1 MNHPW
6 MPVSPCGDQCLPP
19 RDRDDE
25 VGLPHLVLRLGGVV
39 GLMLGGC
46 VLALVLPVL
55 GPVRR
60 QQAMVAWFRAL
71 LRALGIRIV
80 LDGGMTAGGALVV
93 CNHVSWLDIVALQV
107 LCPMRMLAKVEVGSW
122 PVLGPLAGRAGT
134 VYIDRERLSALPGS
148 VRTIADELRAGAVI
162 GAFPE
167 GTTWC
172 GREIGTFRPA
182 VFQAAV
188 DAGARMQPVALRF
201 RDRAGRFTTA
211 AAFLGETTLVSSVLA
226 VARTRGLVVEL
237 VVLPELHGSD
247 RRELARR
254 ARESIALASGA
265 THGHRVEQPGHDLAA

>member
-1 MNHPW
+1 
-6 MPVSPCGDQCLPP
+6 MPVSPCGDQCMPP
-19 RDRDDE
+19 RDRDGE
-25 VGLPHLVLRLGGVV
+25 VGLLHLALRLSGVV
-39 GLMLGGC
+39 ALLIGGC
-46 VLALVLPVL
+46 VLALALPVL
-55 GPVRR
+55 GTVWR
-60 QQAMVAWFRAL
+60 QQALVAWFRTL

-80 LDGGMTAGGALVV
+80 LDGGMPAGGALVV

-122 PVLGPLAGRAGT
+122 PLLGPLAGRVGT
-134 VYIDRERLSALPGS
+134 VYIDRERLSALPDS

-172 GREIGTFRPA
+172 GRAIGTFRPA

-201 RDRAGRFTTA
+201 RDRTGQVTTA
-211 AAFLGETTLVSSVLA
+211 AAFLGETTLVSSVLT

-237 VVLPELHGSD
+237 VVLPELRGSD

-254 ARESIALASGA
+254 AQESIAAAIGA
-265 THGHRVEQPGHDLAA
+265 AHGHRVERPSHRLAA

>member
-19 RDRDDE
+19 RDRDSE
-25 VGLPHLVLRLGGVV
+25 VGLLRLALRLSGVV
-39 GLMLGGC
+39 ALLVSGC
-46 VLALVLPVL
+46 VLALVLPAL
-55 GPVRR
+55 GTVRR
-60 QQAMVAWFRAL
+60 RQALVAWFRTL
-71 LRALGIRIV
+71 LRALGVRMV
-80 LDGGMTAGGALVV
+80 LYGGMPGGGALVI

-122 PVLGPLAGRAGT
+122 PLLGPLAGRVGT

-172 GREIGTFRPA
+172 GRAIGPFRPA

-201 RDRAGRFTTA
+201 RDRTGQLTTA
-211 AAFLGETTLVSSVLA
+211 AAFLGEATLVSSVLA
-226 VARTRGLVVEL
+226 VARARGLVVEL
-237 VVLPELHGSD
+237 VVLPELRGSD

-254 ARESIALASGA
+254 AQELIAAASGA
-265 THGHRVEQPGHDLAA
+265 AHGHRVERPSHGLAA

>member
-6 MPVSPCGDQCLPP
+6 MPVSPCGDQCMPP
-19 RDRDDE
+19 RDRVAE
-25 VGLPHLVLRLGGVV
+25 VGPLQLVLRLSGVV
-39 GLMLGGC
+39 VLLLGGC
-46 VLALVLPVL
+46 VLVLVLPVL
-55 GPVRR
+55 GPARHW
-60 QQAMVAWFRAL
+60 ALVAWFRLL
-71 LRALGIRIV
+71 LRALGIRLV
-80 LDGGMTAGGALVV
+80 LDGGLPAGGALVV

-122 PVLGPLAGRAGT
+122 PLLGPLAGRIGT
-134 VYIDRERLSALPGS
+134 VYIDRERLSALPTS

-172 GREIGTFRPA
+172 GRAVGTFRPA

-188 DAGARMQPVALRF
+188 DAGVRMQPVALRF
-201 RDRAGRFTTA
+201 RDGAGQFTTA
-211 AAFLGETTLVSSVLA
+211 AAFLGETTLVSSLLT

-237 VVLPELHGSD
+237 VVLPELRGTD

-254 ARESIALASGA
+254 AQEEIALASGA
-265 THGHRVEQPGHDLAA
+265 VHGHRAEQSRHDLAA